1 MSEIFHEVCVHLSK
15 PFTSLTFNLKFTV
28 NILFWFSSLRVAELV
43 WMEGV
48 MIKEFPPE
56 AFTIKCLDDAMD
68 LLNTDDGQKRF
79 EGHLKAWMKKIQV
92 Y

>member
-1 MSEIFHEVCVHLSK
+1 M
-15 PFTSLTFNLKFTV
+15 
-28 NILFWFSSLRVAELV
+28 RVAELV

-56 AFTIKCLDDAMD
+56 AFTIKCLDDAME

>member
-1 MSEIFHEVCVHLSK
+1 
-15 PFTSLTFNLKFTV
+15 
-28 NILFWFSSLRVAELV
+28 
-43 WMEGV
+43 

-56 AFTIKCLDDAMD
+56 AFTIKCLDDAME

-92 Y
+92 YCIVSYIKVILQWLDAFLVIDCLSTSAMLHFYVPWCRHQPT